1 MSIQSIY
8 TKLNKFSS
16 AQGRKVQDREN
27 TRFAKKWAFSSV
39 SELEEALSDLQIGS
53 EEGAELLG
61 QLEEF
66 IDHFETEMKQAGARF
81 NSLYD
86 TMMEYRSSA
95 QGVLQDFNDAA
106 FELGLDPN
114 SVPQYKAL
122 KSESEK
128 MDNLRNDV
136 EDQMRIARQ
145 YINF

>member
-1 MSIQSIY
+1 MSIQGIY

-16 AQGRKVQDREN
+16 TQGRKIQDQEN

-66 IDHFETEMKQAGARF
+66 IYQFETEMKQAGARF

-114 SVPQYKAL
+114 SVPQYQAL
-122 KSESEK
+122 KTESEK
-128 MDNLRNDV
+128 IDGLRSNV
-136 EDQMRIARQ
+136 EEQMQIARQ
-145 YINF
+145 YLNF

>member
-1 MSIQSIY
+1 MAIQNIY
-8 TKLNKFSS
+8 NKLNKFSS

-27 TRFAKKWAFSSV
+27 NQFAKKWAFSSV

-66 IDHFETEMKQAGARF
+66 IDQFENEMRTAGDRF
-81 NSLYD
+81 NSLYN

-95 QGVLQDFNDAA
+95 QGVLQEFNDAA

-114 SVPQYKAL
+114 SVSQYQAL
-122 KSESEK
+122 KTESEK
-128 MDNLRNDV
+128 IDGLRINV
-136 EDQMRIARQ
+136 EEQMRIARQ

>member
-27 TRFAKKWAFSSV
+27 TRFANKWAFSSV
-39 SELEEALSDLQIGS
+39 SELEEAYADLQVGAN
-53 EEGAELLG
+53 EGAELLG

-66 IDHFETEMKQAGARF
+66 VDQFENEMKRAGERF
-81 NSLYD
+81 NAMYD
-86 TMMEYRSSA
+86 MMMEYRSSA
-95 QGVLQDFNDAA
+95 QVVLMDFNDAA
-106 FELGLDPN
+106 FELGLNPDD
-114 SVPQYKAL
+114 VPQYKAL